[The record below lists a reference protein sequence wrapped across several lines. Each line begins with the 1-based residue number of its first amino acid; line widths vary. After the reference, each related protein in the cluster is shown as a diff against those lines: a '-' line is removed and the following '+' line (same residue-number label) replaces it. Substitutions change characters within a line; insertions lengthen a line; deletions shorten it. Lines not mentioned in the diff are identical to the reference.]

1 MAAMKKLLILILTL
15 MMLSGCR
22 APIGTVSGPEWD
34 TVTVNGVE
42 YIKAPPGYDI
52 YGSSDKDDHLGIIKS
67 GDNTFHVYTIKGDTE
82 GEYLYVRW
90 EWEGDIDIRK
100 DLVKE

>member
-15 MMLSGCR
+15 TMFSGCR

-52 YGSSDKDDHLGIIKS
+52 YDSSDKDDHLGIIKS
-67 GDNTFHVYTIKGDTE
+67 GDKTFHVYTIKGDTE

-90 EWEGDIDIRK
+90 EWEGDIYIRK